1 MEKKVLVAK
10 QHIFHGW
17 EPRSVYDL
25 IGDIV
30 LRANPPRPI
39 RIVFPRA
46 NPPRPTLLL
55 LLFVVCCLLFVV
67 PSDGV
72 FPRAFRVSFPTVN
85 KGFRAI
91 FDDLRAGLEQ
101 WAYVAFTG
109 TLS

>member
-1 MEKKVLVAK
+1 MGAALFESALFAFSSMGHPKKHHHV
-10 QHIFHGW
+10 
-17 EPRSVYDL
+17 
-25 IGDIV
+25 
-30 LRANPPRPI
+30 
-39 RIVFPRA
+39 
-46 NPPRPTLLL
+46 
-55 LLFVVCCLLFVV
+55 FVV

>member
-1 MEKKVLVAK
+1 MLCVVCCLLFVACC
-10 QHIFHGW
+10 
-17 EPRSVYDL
+17 
-25 IGDIV
+25 
-30 LRANPPRPI
+30 
-39 RIVFPRA
+39 
-46 NPPRPTLLL
+46 LLFVGCC
-55 LLFVVCCLLFVV
+55 LLFVVCCLLFV

>member
-1 MEKKVLVAK
+1 MPA
-10 QHIFHGW
+10 
-17 EPRSVYDL
+17 
-25 IGDIV
+25 
-30 LRANPPRPI
+30 PRPG
-39 RIVFPRA
+39 F
-46 NPPRPTLLL
+46 
-55 LLFVVCCLLFVV
+55 FVV

>member
-1 MEKKVLVAK
+1 MGACWQAWPSASGKSNFDAFGFFFVA
-10 QHIFHGW
+10 
-17 EPRSVYDL
+17 
-25 IGDIV
+25 
-30 LRANPPRPI
+30 
-39 RIVFPRA
+39 
-46 NPPRPTLLL
+46 
-55 LLFVVCCLLFVV
+55 